1 MRVCASRRQ
10 FFFYD
15 VGNNVGNFFFITWE
29 DQDESVCK
37 SEEFSQKSVH
47 SDVLR
52 EEILERDS

>member
-1 MRVCASRRQ
+1 MRVCKSEEFSQ
-10 FFFYD
+10 KSVHSD
-15 VGNNVGNFFFITWE
+15 VLE
-29 DQDESVCK
+29 KKKRKKVCK